1 MAIIKTVGK
10 SEFVDEFIK
19 MRPHSFSY
27 DGLVALYNY
36 LEDLSE
42 DIGEN
47 IELDII
53 ALCGEYEEE
62 APEYFLTQY
71 GVNSVE
77 ELKDITTV
85 IEVNNDDRIII
96 QSL

>member
-1 MAIIKTVGK
+1 MAIIKTISK
-10 SEFVDEFIK
+10 DEFIVEFRK
-19 MRPHSFSY
+19 LRQNSFSY

-36 LEDLSE
+36 LNDLSE
-42 DIGEN
+42 DTGED

-85 IEVNNDDRIII
+85 IEVNKNRIII
-96 QSL
+96 QSF

>member
-36 LEDLSE
+36 LEGLSE
-42 DIGEN
+42 DTGED

-53 ALCGEYEEE
+53 ALCGEYEEGTI
-62 APEYFLTQY
+62 EYFLKQY
-71 GVNSVE
+71 RLENIE

-85 IEVNNDDRIII
+85 IEVNKNRIII
-96 QSL
+96 QSF

>member
-1 MAIIKTVGK
+1 MIKKTISK

-36 LEDLSE
+36 LNDLSE
-42 DIGEN
+42 DTGED

-62 APEYFLTQY
+62 ALEYFLIQY

-77 ELKDITTV
+77 ELTSITTV
-85 IEVNNDDRIII
+85 IEVNKNRIII
-96 QSL
+96 QSF

>member
-10 SEFVDEFIK
+10 NEFMDDFIK

-36 LEDLSE
+36 LNDIGE
-42 DIGEN
+42 DIGD
-47 IELDII
+47 IELDVLAI
-53 ALCGEYEEE
+53 CGEYEE
-62 APEYFLTQY
+62 AALEYFLIQY

-77 ELKDITTV
+77 ELTSITTV
-85 IEVNNDDRIII
+85 IEVNKNRIII

>member
-1 MAIIKTVGK
+1 MAIIKTIGK
-10 SEFVDEFIK
+10 SEFVDDFK
-19 MRPHSFSY
+19 KCRPDSFSY
-27 DGLVALYNY
+27 EGLQVLYSY
-36 LEDLSE
+36 LNDLSE
-42 DIGEN
+42 DTGED

-53 ALCGEYEEE
+53 ALCGEYEEA

-85 IEVNNDDRIII
+85 IEVNKNRIII
-96 QSL
+96 QSF